1 MRTYFG
7 ISLPNRTEKDGWFV
21 VSAALDSISGT
32 IKYRFT
38 DEGKDTM
45 ETAVSMTGN
54 PDMGCTLKRIQ
65 HHITLTFQEK

>member
-1 MRTYFG
+1 M
-7 ISLPNRTEKDGWFV
+7 S
-21 VSAALDSISGT
+21 DSIIIT

-54 PDMGCTLKRIQ
+54 PDMGCTLK
-65 HHITLTFQEK
+65 HVKHPITLTYNKK